1 MIYIALPIKHGD
13 FPWQTL
19 ELPESKECFVWGKC
33 GLSQQRNI
41 LFGRHLGYLS
51 LRHQTNHDVLYP
63 KVNSYRHEKPWFKRL
78 PLSEEHAGRK
88 SHRSFR
94 CSRYEGSPRLEIIKT
109 KISSRAPRL
118 LPLNLAPEDF
128 FSTGIDMSFQ
138 VLNLLLLTRYVWHL
152 LPHVLFDKST
162 VWFPHKKNI
171 SKLDRSEWYIYI

>member
-19 ELPESKECFVWGKC
+19 EFPESKECFVWGKC

-94 CSRYEGSPRLEIIKT
+94 CSRCEGSPRLEIIKT

-118 LPLNLAPEDF
+118 LPLNLAPEEIVF
-128 FSTGIDMSFQ
+128 FSTGIDIMVVSGAESPA
-138 VLNLLLLTRYVWHL
+138 VNSLCLALASTCPVW
-152 LPHVLFDKST
+152 
-162 VWFPHKKNI
+162 
-171 SKLDRSEWYIYI
+171 

>member
-19 ELPESKECFVWGKC
+19 EFPESKECFVWGKC

-128 FSTGIDMSFQ
+128 FFHWD
-138 VLNLLLLTRYVWHL
+138 RYVVSGAESPAVNSL
-152 LPHVLFDKST
+152 CLALAST
-162 VWFPHKKNI
+162 CPVW
-171 SKLDRSEWYIYI
+171 